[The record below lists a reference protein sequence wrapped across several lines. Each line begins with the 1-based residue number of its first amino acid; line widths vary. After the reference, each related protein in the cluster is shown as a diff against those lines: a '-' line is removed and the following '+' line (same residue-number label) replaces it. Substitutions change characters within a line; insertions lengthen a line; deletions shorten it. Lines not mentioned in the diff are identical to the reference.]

1 MTRVAVIGGGFGGIS
16 AAIVL
21 AKNGLEVDLIDP
33 NEEPGGKISTTLFN
47 GYPID
52 SGPTVITMKD
62 VFENLFE
69 IAGEKLH
76 ENVEL
81 VELDIIA
88 RHSWGSNEVLDLY
101 SNIDKSFESINK
113 FAGKEEAIK
122 FRNFCELSK
131 SLYKVLEKNY
141 IKKQRPS
148 ILQLT
153 NSIGLIGVKLMWKA
167 GLMRSLWG
175 SLEKKFSDPRLQQL
189 FGRYSTYCGSSPWLS
204 PSTLMLIWN
213 VEMQGVWSVKGGII
227 ELARALTKIAKK
239 NGVNFHKGFCEE
251 ILTYGDNVSGV
262 RLQGGKHILC
272 EKIIYNGDYE
282 ALDNFFI
289 GKKTVASKS
298 FFKPTR
304 SLSAITWVVRSKT
317 RGFNLSRHN
326 VFFDSNYHK
335 EFFDIFKKNTLPE
348 KPTVYICAQ
357 DRENNI
363 NIADEPERL
372 LLLINAPP
380 NGDDTI
386 FSNTE
391 LKRCQSSV
399 ISLLK
404 RCGLTI
410 ETNPKEWI
418 CSTPKEFHQRF
429 PGTGGALY
437 GRATHGWTSP
447 FLRPSARSKILG
459 LYLSGG
465 SIHPGPGV
473 PMVTISGQLAAEAL
487 MEDLGLA
494 NR

>member
-1 MTRVAVIGGGFGGIS
+1 MTRVAVIGGGFGGLS

-21 AKNGLEVDLIDP
+21 AINGLEVDLIDP
-33 NEEPGGKISTTLFN
+33 NEEPGGKISTTVFD
-47 GYPID
+47 GFAID
-52 SGPTVITMKD
+52 SGPTVITMKN

-69 IAGEKLH
+69 MAGEKLH
-76 ENVEL
+76 ENVDL
-81 VELDIIA
+81 KELDVIA
-88 RHSWGSNEVLDLY
+88 RHTWGENEVLDLY
-101 SNIDKSFESINK
+101 SNIDKSVESINK
-113 FAGKEEAIK
+113 FAGKEEAVK
-122 FRNFCELSK
+122 FREFCSLSENLFK
-131 SLYKVLEKNY
+131 ILEKNY

-153 NSIGLIGVKLMWKA
+153 NSMGLFGAKLMWKA
-167 GLMRSLWG
+167 GLMKSLWS
-175 SLEKKFSDPRLQQL
+175 SLEKNFSNPKLQQL

-204 PSTLMLIWN
+204 PSTLMLIWS
-213 VEMQGVWSVKGGII
+213 VEMQGVWSINGGII

-239 NGVNFHKGFCEE
+239 NGVKFHKGFCEE
-251 ILTYGDNVSGV
+251 ILTYDKTVSGV
-262 RLQGGKHILC
+262 RLKGGKHILC

-282 ALDNFFI
+282 ALESFFI
-289 GKKTVASKS
+289 GKKILEKKI

-317 RGFNLSRHN
+317 SGFNLSRHN
-326 VFFDSNYHK
+326 VFFDNNYQK
-335 EFFDIFKKNTLPE
+335 EFFDIFKRSAIPE

-357 DRENNI
+357 DRENKI
-363 NIADEPERL
+363 NLADKPERL

-380 NGDDTI
+380 NGDKTI

-391 LKRCQSSV
+391 VKRCQSSV

-410 ETNPKEWI
+410 EKSPKEWI

-437 GRATHGWTSP
+437 GRATHGWISP
-447 FLRPSARSKILG
+447 FLRPSARSKISG

-494 NR
+494 NQ